1 MSCACE
7 NKRMSQE
14 LERFRRLAKAWAMME
29 GQTAAIYKNEDGTYG
44 FASISAESEIGK
56 QIVEYITP
64 Y

>member
-14 LERFRRLAKAWAMME
+14 LERIHSLAKAWAKLE
-29 GQTAAIYKNEDGTYG
+29 GMTAVLYRNEDGTYG
-44 FASISAESEIGK
+44 FTSISDEIGK
-56 QIVEYITP
+56 PIVEYITS

>member
-14 LERFRRLAKAWAMME
+14 FERIRKLAKAWAKME
-29 GQTAAIYKNEDGTYG
+29 CKTAIVYKNNDGTYG
-44 FASISAESEIGK
+44 FTSISAELEIGK
-56 QIVEYITP
+56 LIVEYITP